1 MPPRRGLP
9 TKWLL
14 RSIDIRCACEQGPD
28 KSETITT
35 VQRYLELI
43 GTGTADDIVD
53 LFADD
58 ATVEDPV
65 GSEPRV
71 GRQAIHGFF
80 SALESLDRATEL
92 VSLRVCGREA
102 AFQFAITF
110 NAGDARMR
118 LEPIDTV
125 VFNSDGKIT
134 SLRSY
139 FSLADVKP
147 T

>member
-1 MPPRRGLP
+1 M
-9 TKWLL
+9 
-14 RSIDIRCACEQGPD
+14 
-28 KSETITT
+28 SETMTAT

-43 GTGTADDIVD
+43 GAGSADDIVA

-71 GRQAIHGFF
+71 GRQAIHAFF
-80 SALESLDRATEL
+80 STLKDLQREAEL
-92 VSLRVCGREA
+92 ISLRVCGHEA

-110 NAGDARMR
+110 SAGDGQMR

-125 VFNSDGKIT
+125 VFDSDGKIT

-139 FSLADVKP
+139 FSPSDVKQL
-147 T
+147 

>member
-1 MPPRRGLP
+1 M
-9 TKWLL
+9 
-14 RSIDIRCACEQGPD
+14 GPNM
-28 KSETITT
+28 SETITAT
-35 VQRYLELI
+35 VHRYLELI
-43 GTGTADDIVD
+43 GTGTADDIVA
-53 LFADD
+53 LFVDD

-110 NAGDARMR
+110 KAGDGRMR
-118 LEPIDTV
+118 LSPIDTMA
-125 VFNSDGKIT
+125 FDSDGKIT
-134 SLRSY
+134 SVRSY
-139 FSLADVKP
+139 FQPSDVTP
-147 T
+147 V